1 MFEGA
6 FISSGRDF
14 DEDRCFREVEMER
27 AGFWETPRLLFVIP
41 AAGDEEAVVAVCSTC
56 TVRLRK
62 AFAAAFVSSKMASC

>member
-14 DEDRCFREVEMER
+14 DKERCFREVEMER
-27 AGFWETPRLLFVIP
+27 VGLWETPLLPFVIP
-41 AAGDEEAVVAVCSTC
+41 GTGDEEAVVAVCSSC

-62 AFAAAFVSSKMASC
+62 AFAAAFVPSRMSSC